1 MQSIDIKGLDKIDAA
16 LNNLLKKAPGM
27 RRKLH
32 EEIAYY
38 AQKAVVREVGMT
50 TERHTGNLQRW
61 QEKYVGSGGGY
72 AAVRP
77 INTSTGDESPGA
89 ITNYVNNGHKIRPPG
104 NGARPR
110 RTKVAYVDGRHFY
123 QSAARDMEDV
133 LVPLAEEFVRDMAG
147 ILEGK

>member
-1 MQSIDIKGLDKIDAA
+1 MQSIDIRGLDKIDAA
-16 LNNLLKKAPGM
+16 LNNLLKKAPEM

-38 AQKAVVREVGMT
+38 AQKAVVREAGMT

-77 INTSTGDESPGA
+77 IDTSTGDESPGA
-89 ITNYVNNGHKIRPPG
+89 ITNYVNSGHKIRSPWD
-104 NGARPR
+104 GARPR

>member
-1 MQSIDIKGLDKIDAA
+1 MQSIDMSGIDKIDAA
-16 LNNLLKKAPGM
+16 MSNLLKKAPEM

-32 EEIAYY
+32 EEIAYH
-38 AQKAVVREVGMT
+38 AQKAVVGEVGMT
-50 TERHTGNLQRW
+50 TERHTGDLQRW

-72 AAVRP
+72 AAVRAV
-77 INTSTGDESPGA
+77 NTSTGDESPGA
-89 ITNYVNNGHKIRPPG
+89 ITNYVNSGHKIRPPG
-104 NGARPR
+104 NGTRPR

-133 LVPLAEEFVRDMAG
+133 LVPLAEKFVRDMAG